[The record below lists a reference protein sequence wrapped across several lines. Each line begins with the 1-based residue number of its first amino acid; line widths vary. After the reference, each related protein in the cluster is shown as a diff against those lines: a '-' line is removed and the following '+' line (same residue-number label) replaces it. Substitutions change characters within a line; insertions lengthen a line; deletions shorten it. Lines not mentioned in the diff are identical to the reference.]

1 MSWIDSLFFEYM
13 SLINFRYEEK
23 FDDYGIIMVK
33 ALADRLAEVI
43 GYQDWLSDSV
53 MISAFVRTVYYGI
66 IQFNELFY

>member
-43 GYQDWLSDSV
+43 GYQD
-53 MISAFVRTVYYGI
+53 
-66 IQFNELFY
+66 